1 VENEKLAMGCK
12 PLDELLGGGVES
24 RIITEFYGEGGTG
37 KTNICI
43 QLARNCASEGK
54 KVVFI
59 DTEGISKER
68 LSQICGGK
76 KEIVE
81 KILFFSPYS
90 LEEQEEMV
98 VKAVKIDVGLI
109 VIDSVNLY
117 YRLNMENDE
126 GAATRSLTRQLVN
139 LQIVARKRN
148 MPAVVTAQVYSV
160 GDEVKPFGGRGI
172 DHMAKTVVRLDKVE
186 EKRSDG
192 KEERI
197 ATLMKH
203 RSQPEDKTEKFLIS
217 SNGLE

>member
-1 VENEKLAMGCK
+1 VENGKLAIGCK
-12 PLDELLGGGVES
+12 SLDELLGGGVENG
-24 RIITEFYGEGGTG
+24 IITEFYGEGGTG
-37 KTNICI
+37 KTNVCI

-68 LSQICGGK
+68 LFQICDGN

-90 LEEQEEMV
+90 MEEQEEMV
-98 VKAVKIDVGLI
+98 VKAVKIDAGLV

-126 GAATRSLTRQLVN
+126 GTATRSLTRQLVN
-139 LQIVARKRN
+139 LQIAARKKN

-160 GDEVKPFGGRGI
+160 GDEVKPFGGRSI

-186 EKRSDG
+186 GKRSDG

-203 RSQPEDKTEKFLIS
+203 RSQPEGKTEKFLIS